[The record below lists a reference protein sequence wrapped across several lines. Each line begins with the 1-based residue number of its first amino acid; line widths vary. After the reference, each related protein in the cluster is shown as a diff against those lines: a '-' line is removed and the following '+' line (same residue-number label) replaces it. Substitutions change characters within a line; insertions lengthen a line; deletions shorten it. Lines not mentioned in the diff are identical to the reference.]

1 LNGRPILLGLIAMRG
16 AARPPCAGGDAR
28 CSILSKGAP
37 VPESHL
43 SDWQRRLAA
52 RLAFALGRELTAAD
66 YGCIVWSATPETL
79 RVEAQPLLTE
89 LRARNLTSN
98 VFRTYVPR

>member
-1 LNGRPILLGLIAMRG
+1 MVEQFPEAEVSDALG
-16 AARPPCAGGDAR
+16 
-28 CSILSKGAP
+28 KG
-37 VPESHL
+37 VLMSTSHL

-52 RLAFALGRELTAAD
+52 RLAFALGRELTSAD
-66 YGCIVWSATPETL
+66 YDCIVWSATPETL
-79 RVEAQPLLTE
+79 RVEAPPLLTE